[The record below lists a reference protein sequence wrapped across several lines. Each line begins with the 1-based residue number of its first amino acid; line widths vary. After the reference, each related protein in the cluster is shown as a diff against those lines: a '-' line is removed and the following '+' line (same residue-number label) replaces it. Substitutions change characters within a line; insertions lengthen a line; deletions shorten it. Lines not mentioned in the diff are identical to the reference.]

1 MRPTATLLSVEMK
14 QMSAGQ
20 GGWLGT
26 QDSNL
31 DLRSQSPLSYH

>member
-1 MRPTATLLSVEMK
+1 MRLLFCNVPSRDVLVW
-14 QMSAGQ
+14 
-20 GGWLGT
+20 GWLGT

>member
-1 MRPTATLLSVEMK
+1 MAGTLIGERPYD
-14 QMSAGQ
+14 
-20 GGWLGT
+20 GGWVLYEWLGT

>member
-1 MRPTATLLSVEMK
+1 MQNVTGYAQK
-14 QMSAGQ
+14 K
-20 GGWLGT
+20 WLGT